1 MFCLRQLHC
10 QCLVYA
16 LPLLRLLVST
26 APLRYYCQQLHK
38 LDRLVN
44 IVPPPI
50 LPYLLAVS
58 LRLGRFSGHLR
69 CYLAPPTHRSH
80 CPRVPLPSLRSFLHR
95 LRLLS
100 SLVAD
105 SVQRPPRSITC
116 KRYPMVLRHSID
128 PGVLHSSPWVMELTV
143 ILVRMAPQ
151 LLPSSSPACSPIHGR
166 LCLHWS
172 LVLCSSSPP
181 PPR

>member
-38 LDRLVN
+38 LDCLVN

-58 LRLGRFSGHLR
+58 LRLGRFSGHTTSEKFLR
-69 CYLAPPTHRSH
+69 R
-80 CPRVPLPSLRSFLHR
+80 PLEFSLRGF
-95 LRLLS
+95 
-100 SLVAD
+100 
-105 SVQRPPRSITC
+105 
-116 KRYPMVLRHSID
+116 
-128 PGVLHSSPWVMELTV
+128 
-143 ILVRMAPQ
+143 
-151 LLPSSSPACSPIHGR
+151 
-166 LCLHWS
+166 
-172 LVLCSSSPP
+172 
-181 PPR
+181 